1 VNNDKKHI
9 NILYFR
15 HLHFTS
21 PLTPYSSLLSPHLL
35 IPLLLFLLAA
45 CSDDNSGRPLEF
57 TGTTM
62 GTHYS
67 VMLMPPYSTT
77 ETDLHGE
84 IGRILEDIN
93 AKMSTWR
100 DDSELSLLNDNDSQD
115 WITVSSEL
123 YTVLAI
129 AQQISEKTSGAFDIT
144 VGASVNQWG
153 FGPTTISRQPDPA
166 EIIAAMQATGF
177 RKLELSDTRSA
188 IKKYPGS
195 YLDLSGIA
203 KGYAVDR
210 IADYLQAEGIGNY
223 LVEIGGEI
231 RAHGKNQR
239 NDSWRVGIER
249 PQFESRNVRDIIA
262 LDNTGMA
269 TSGGYRNF
277 IIYDGKRYSHTIDPK
292 TGWPVT
298 HNLTS
303 VSVLDISAT
312 VADALATALLVMGP
326 DDGHQFAERE
336 NIPALFIV
344 NENGTFTEKYTTS
357 FLPYLVK

>member
-1 VNNDKKHI
+1 VRSEEQYIDISRHI
-9 NILYFR
+9 HY
-15 HLHFTS
+15 TS
-21 PLTPYSSLLSPHLL
+21 PLTPYLL
-35 IPLLLFLLAA
+35 IPLLLFLLTA
-45 CSDDNSGRPLEF
+45 CNGSNSGRPLEF

-62 GTHYS
+62 GTRYS
-67 VMLMPPYSTT
+67 VTLMPPFPLTVN
-77 ETDLHGE
+77 DLESE
-84 IGRILEDIN
+84 IGILLEDIN

-100 DDSELSLLNDNDSQD
+100 DDSELSLLNHSDSQD
-115 WITVSSEL
+115 WIAVSSEL
-123 YTVLAI
+123 YEVLAI
-129 AQQISEKTSGAFDIT
+129 AQQISERTSGAFDIT
-144 VGASVNQWG
+144 VGASVNLWG
-153 FGPTTISRQPDPA
+153 FGPTTINRQPDPA
-166 EIIAAMQATGF
+166 EISAAMQTMGF
-177 RKLELSDTRSA
+177 GKLELSDSPPS
-188 IKKYPGS
+188 IKKHPGS

-210 IADYLQAEGIGNY
+210 IAGHLQAEGISNY

-231 RAHGKNQR
+231 RARGKNQR
-239 NDSWRVGIER
+239 NDSWRVGIEE
-249 PQFESRNVRDIIA
+249 PLLEHRNVRDIIA

-303 VSVLDISAT
+303 VSVLDDSAM

-326 DDGHQFAERE
+326 DDGYQFAERE

-344 NENGTFTEKYTTS
+344 NDEGTFTEKYTTS